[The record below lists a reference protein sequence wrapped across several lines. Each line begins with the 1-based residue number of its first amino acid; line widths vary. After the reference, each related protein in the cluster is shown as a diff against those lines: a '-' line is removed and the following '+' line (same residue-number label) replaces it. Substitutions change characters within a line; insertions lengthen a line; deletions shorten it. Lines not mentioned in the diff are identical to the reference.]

1 MSEQSV
7 ARYSYLGPEGTFTEA
22 ALLAFTEGQQI
33 DSRPCADVVA
43 ALEAVRAGDSDFAVV
58 PIENSVEG
66 GVNATLDALPATG
79 VPLVIVGEVVVPV
92 SFVLAALPGTE
103 LGDVRTVATHPH
115 AWAQCRGWVAR
126 ELHGAV
132 HAPATSTAAAA
143 AALAEGGSAGDRAVL
158 CSQLSAE
165 RYGLSVLAE
174 GVADNAHAVTRF
186 VVVGRPGPVP
196 PPTGADKTTLMV
208 HLPDNEAG
216 ALLHMLDQFAVRG
229 VNLSRIESRPIGD
242 SLGRYSFSID
252 LEGHLAEERVQAT
265 LSGLH
270 RVCPVVRFLG
280 SYPRWDRRSAHLA
293 PGTHDGDFVAAREW
307 VAGLLDGAT

>member
-1 MSEQSV
+1 MKRPSANV
-7 ARYSYLGPEGTFTEA
+7 PVTARTTPVGVITARGEPSPGT
-22 ALLAFTEGQQI
+22 
-33 DSRPCADVVA
+33 
-43 ALEAVRAGDSDFAVV
+43 AGHTT
-58 PIENSVEG
+58 G
-66 GVNATLDALPATG
+66 GT
-79 VPLVIVGEVVVPV
+79 VVVV
-92 SFVLAALPGTE
+92 V
-103 LGDVRTVATHPH
+103 DV
-115 AWAQCRGWVAR
+115 
-126 ELHGAV
+126 
-132 HAPATSTAAAA
+132 
-143 AALAEGGSAGDRAVL
+143 
-158 CSQLSAE
+158 
-165 RYGLSVLAE
+165 
-174 GVADNAHAVTRF
+174 

-196 PPTGADKTTLMV
+196 QPTGADKTTLMV